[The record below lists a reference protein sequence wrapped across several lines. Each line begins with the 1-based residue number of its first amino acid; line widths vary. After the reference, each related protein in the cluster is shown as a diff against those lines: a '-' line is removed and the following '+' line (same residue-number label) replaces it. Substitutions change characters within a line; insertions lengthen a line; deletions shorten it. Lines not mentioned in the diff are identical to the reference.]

1 ANNNVMGIRAN
12 IEGLRRRIRGKPRK
26 QEDERLLQLYQNRVE
41 LKKEFSR
48 LQDENYHLQQ
58 QYKKSEAMHGQT
70 LGKLNQLEEF
80 LGVPENATNALIFYQ
95 LMAVW
100 AKATARVVEL
110 AQELNVQQLE
120 RERRLQLMEFNQKRQ
135 RKLAEIDRQLLD
147 AQSNADAADAKLLL
161 LQRKLQ
167 TMNRFWHYFKRR
179 ELLTT
184 VAPLQTEC
192 DAAHV
197 RIEDLHIAHDKWV
210 NEPDP
215 PATGLSITGKRVV
228 NSAIL
233 AYAQQLVE
241 RLGKD
246 GIAPL
251 ARETTT
257 RRVQDASY
265 GDATITKQLLERL
278 QVALKMLRDQSRDLQ
293 SLKTNMAR
301 LRANASYRTD
311 DDIVP
316 MPESIGTTTVRV
328 IAQESSSQK
337 VEYEEVN
344 VLLDNYW
351 ELYSALL
358 H

>member
-1 ANNNVMGIRAN
+1 MGIRAN

-26 QEDERLLQLYQNRVE
+26 QEDERLLKLYLNRVE

-58 QYKKSEAMHGQT
+58 QYKKSEALHGQT
-70 LGKLNQLEEF
+70 QGKINQLEEF
-80 LGVPENATNALIFYQ
+80 LGVPENATTALIFYQ
-95 LMAVW
+95 LLAVW
-100 AKATARVVEL
+100 NKATARVIEL

-120 RERRLQLMEFNQKRQ
+120 RERRLQLMEFNQRRQ
-135 RKLAEIDRQLLD
+135 RKVAEIERQLLD

-167 TMNRFWHYFKRR
+167 TLNRIWHYFKRR
-179 ELLTT
+179 ELLSA
-184 VAPLQTEC
+184 VAPLQAEC
-192 DAAHV
+192 DAAHQ
-197 RIEDLHIAHDKWV
+197 RIEDLQGAHDQLT
-210 NEPDP
+210 NEPEP
-215 PATGLSITGKRVV
+215 PAGGLSVAGKRLV
-228 NSAIL
+228 NTAVL

-246 GIAPL
+246 GIAPM
-251 ARETTT
+251 AKETTT
-257 RRVQDASY
+257 RRVQDAIY
-265 GDATITKQLLERL
+265 GDAAITKQLLERL
-278 QVALKMLRDQSRDLQ
+278 QLALKMLRDQPRDLQ
-293 SLKTNMAR
+293 SLKANTAKV
-301 LRANASYRTD
+301 RANASFRTD

-316 MPESIGTTTVRV
+316 LPESIGTTTVRV
-328 IAQESSSQK
+328 IAQDSATQK

>member
-1 ANNNVMGIRAN
+1 MGIRAN
-12 IEGLRRRIRGKPRK
+12 IEGLRRRIRGKPKK
-26 QEDERLLQLYQNRVE
+26 QEDERLLKLYLNRVE

-80 LGVPENATNALIFYQ
+80 LGVPENAANSLIFYQ
-95 LMAVW
+95 LLAVW
-100 AKATARVVEL
+100 NKATARVIEL

-135 RKLAEIDRQLLD
+135 RKLAELERQMLD

-167 TMNRFWHYFKRR
+167 GMNRFWHYFKRR
-179 ELLTT
+179 ELSTT
-184 VAPLQTEC
+184 VTPLQAEC
-192 DAAHV
+192 DAAHM
-197 RIEDLHIAHDKWV
+197 RIEDLQIAYDKLV

-215 PATGLSITGKRVV
+215 PATGLSISGRRLV

-251 ARETTT
+251 AKETTV

-265 GDATITKQLLERL
+265 GDAAATKQLLERL
-278 QVALKMLRDQSRDLQ
+278 QLALKLLRDQSRDLQ
-293 SLKTNMAR
+293 GLKTNTAKV
-301 LRANASYRTD
+301 RANASYRTD

-328 IAQESSSQK
+328 IAQETSPQK
-337 VEYEEVN
+337 AEYEEVN

-351 ELYSALL
+351 DLYSALL